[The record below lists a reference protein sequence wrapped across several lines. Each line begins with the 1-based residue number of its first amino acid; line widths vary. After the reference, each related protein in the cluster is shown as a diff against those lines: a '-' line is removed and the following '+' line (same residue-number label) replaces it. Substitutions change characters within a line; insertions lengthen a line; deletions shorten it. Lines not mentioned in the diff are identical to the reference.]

1 MFTLSRRQLTLL
13 VVAIAAVLLMLST
26 TPQAKERASSLS
38 AASYTP
44 WSWSSSSKS
53 SSSSPTDALTTTGPD
68 AHITE
73 TVLPLGA
80 HASGFTMYERLYA
93 WNGTLYVVTKDKSKH
108 PDLLH
113 VLSQGK
119 DRGTG
124 ENIDPT
130 DKVAACLYRWRNLPN

>member
-13 VVAIAAVLLMLST
+13 VVAVAAVLLMLST

-44 WSWSSSSKS
+44 WSWSSSKS
-53 SSSSPTDALTTTGPD
+53 SSFPPSDALTTTGPD

-73 TVLPLGA
+73 TVLPLDM
-80 HASGFTMYERLYA
+80 HASGFTMYERLYV
-93 WNGTLYVVTKDKSKH
+93 WNGTIYVVTKDKSKH

-113 VLSQGK
+113 VLSKGK
-119 DRGTG
+119 DKGTG

-130 DKVAACLYRWRNLPN
+130 DKVRACLHR